1 VLACV
6 GVREGGSCSFLAMR
20 ISIVI
25 NLGEGWVLWRMLAS
39 VCLGGKGGAG
49 AVGQGEN
56 DHLACIWLLSEG
68 FVGVCNL
75 DPGRFI
81 GTRPKMLLGE
91 AVTGDC
97 WG

>member
-1 VLACV
+1 M
-6 GVREGGSCSFLAMR
+6 FLAMR

-75 DPGRFI
+75 DLGPGFRWNM
-81 GTRPKMLLGE
+81 TE
-91 AVTGDC
+91 CC
-97 WG
+97 WGRQLLVIVGGKVSWHG